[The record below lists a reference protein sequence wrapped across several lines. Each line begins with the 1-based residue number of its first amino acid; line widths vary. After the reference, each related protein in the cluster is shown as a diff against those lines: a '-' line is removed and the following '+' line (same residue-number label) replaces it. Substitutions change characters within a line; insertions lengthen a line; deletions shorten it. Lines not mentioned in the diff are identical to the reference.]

1 MKGQDL
7 LQKNMDNSLGLIFRF
22 SELNLISKLQ
32 LFTCMKQKNP
42 KAPLFA
48 ALTSLIGLTGT
59 TSAALLV
66 YEPFDYDQTEP
77 INNGGAFLGDG
88 SQTGALGLGTWS
100 QRSQGP
106 LGTPAAPPTN
116 EADVSDGGLSFT
128 DAGGNTLPSTGNA
141 WVRRTRQGQIA
152 TSSPVVTSGFSA
164 DNSTLWMTFLYQDLG
179 FSGPDFGIG
188 LSSENMIGNDNQ
200 SLTAAGVGVG
210 FGINSV
216 GGPARGI
223 GALYYDNATEFTRVT
238 EETATF
244 NGPAASDLFL
254 LAMKVEWNP
263 DGVDDVISVYNVT
276 DLTTEP
282 TNPLA
287 TATVDLSQAEQDSL
301 DVLNISETQVA
312 FVDEVRIA
320 TTFGEAVGGSSI
332 PEPSSL
338 ILGAM
343 AGLLALGRR
352 QR

>member
-1 MKGQDL
+1 MKP
-7 LQKNMDNSLGLIFRF
+7 KNC
-22 SELNLISKLQ
+22 K
-32 LFTCMKQKNP
+32 T
-42 KAPLFA
+42 PLFVV
-48 ALTSLIGLTGT
+48 LTSLVGLTGT
-59 TSAALLV
+59 ASAALLV

-100 QRSQGP
+100 QRSQGT

-128 DAGGNTLPSTGNA
+128 DAGGNVLPSTGNA